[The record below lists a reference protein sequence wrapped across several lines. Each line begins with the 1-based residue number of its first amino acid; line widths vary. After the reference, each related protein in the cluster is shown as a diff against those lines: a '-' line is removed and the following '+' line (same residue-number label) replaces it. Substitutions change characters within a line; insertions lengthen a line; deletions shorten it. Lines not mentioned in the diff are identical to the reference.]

1 MHPRRAVGLG
11 DGMSR
16 HRSASPRMKA
26 SLRHAEHACHRGN
39 RKHRLV
45 RTHELEDPDAIVPVS
60 RANQAAARERM
71 SRSSR
76 SCLFSRRTVP
86 ARHALQRSA
95 RHPSPPGGPL
105 PVGLCNPVADRLR
118 CRLKLAGKLGRI
130 TPSANQIDHPATKL
144 RKRGQVRLGH
154 LKSLR

>member
-76 SCLFSRRTVP
+76 SCLFSRRNR
-86 ARHALQRSA
+86 ASSSRSA
-95 RHPSPPGGPL
+95 AVSPPPFSS
-105 PVGLCNPVADRLR
+105 RR
-118 CRLKLAGKLGRI
+118 
-130 TPSANQIDHPATKL
+130 PSA
-144 RKRGQVRLGH
+144 GRLVQPSG
-154 LKSLR
+154 